1 MKNTKNKI
9 LKILAGLIAIL
20 LIGGILFITNAFVG
34 NPISARIA
42 DKAIK
47 QYVKE
52 NYSFLDLE
60 LEKPIYSFKDGSY
73 VVNARSKSS
82 IDTKFGI
89 HYRNGSIG
97 YDSYE
102 MRVLGMF
109 NTIDRL
115 SNEYTDLAKRIIA
128 EELEYEE
135 NNTRV
140 MYYKDVYENGN
151 DALQLDIKYDRSL
164 PIDAEVIIDIN
175 IGDTSIDNIAKILTD
190 AHKAFV
196 KNNCYFKKYGL
207 FAENDGILVMVN
219 EITPEDIESG
229 DLINLLQKAKDY
241 EDGTAVEKG
250 SERKDYEERITVF
263 IKDSNS
269 KNE

>member
-9 LKILAGLIAIL
+9 LKIIAGLIAIL

-52 NYSFLDLE
+52 NYSFLDLQV
-60 LEKPIYSFKDGSY
+60 EKPFYNFKFNEYISR
-73 VVNARSKSS
+73 VKSRTS
-82 IDTKFGI
+82 IDTKFNI
-89 HYRNGSIG
+89 YYRNGKVRYDD
-97 YDSYE
+97 YDSS
-102 MRVLGMF
+102 VLKKL

-140 MYYKDVYENGN
+140 MYYKDIYENGN
-151 DALQLDIKYDRSL
+151 DALQLDMKFDRSL

-175 IGDTSIDNIAKILTD
+175 IGDTSLDNIANILTD
-190 AHKAFV
+190 AHKVFI
-196 KNNCYFKKYGL
+196 KDGCYFKKYGL

-241 EDGTAVEKG
+241 EDDTAVEKG